1 MQRTFC
7 SAQEFLDYDAP
18 TRLAKTALIHHLVDC
33 RSCLGRIGRDD
44 YSFTERKPIS
54 FNDERKLEP
63 VTKPE
68 RVAATFK
75 CARPRCWNSAL
86 MHQFLRENFGGF
98 ESCGCFGRPKN
109 AQTFLSKQIDN
120 SGGERVFAAAATDD
134 KNFHSDDSNA
144 RETSRDSSSS
154 LGMTDSRL
162 RYYARAGD
170 SAGNIDNSN
179 FSVCRMSVSFAETS
193 ICSPTNILC
202 RSWTEPIGAA
212 SKATMMSPSRR
223 PARCAGLSFS
233 TDTTSTPFWS
243 ARL

>member
-98 ESCGCFGRPKN
+98 ESCGRFGRPKN

-120 SGGERVFAAAATDD
+120 TGGERVIGADHRQIHMIFLSEANEGCEISYGNRHILSDFGSAGVSRRTKNALCAWRLFQFPCERVFAATAAND
-134 KNFHSDDSNA
+134 KDFHSERLDCRDSRAGRETRLDFRTTVIA
-144 RETSRDSSSS
+144 REQV
-154 LGMTDSRL
+154 
-162 RYYARAGD
+162 
-170 SAGNIDNSN
+170 I
-179 FSVCRMSVSFAETS
+179 
-193 ICSPTNILC
+193 
-202 RSWTEPIGAA
+202 
-212 SKATMMSPSRR
+212 R
-223 PARCAGLSFS
+223 PAR
-233 TDTTSTPFWS
+233 
-243 ARL
+243 